1 MPTVQE
7 PSALASARRQLAG
20 AAQHLGLAPSVLER
34 LSNAD
39 RAVQVS
45 IPVKR
50 EDGTMTVYHGYRVQH
65 SNLLGPY
72 KGGIRFHPR
81 ASTDEVTALAMWMT
95 IKSALLG
102 LPFGGAK
109 GGVACDPLTMSA
121 AELEALSRGYI
132 RAMFKDLGPLVDIPA
147 PDVGTNERV
156 MGWMVDEYAALNG
169 VYEPGSFTGKPVVLG
184 GLAARAG
191 ATGRGVAKAASATA
205 EKLGF
210 DLKGAT
216 VALQGYGNVGSST
229 ARFLYE
235 AGARIIGIVDA
246 FGGLYD
252 PEGLDIPA
260 ITRHAVV
267 KGTVDGFEGPDNLTS
282 DELFSLPVDILIP
295 AALGNVL
302 TEHTAP
308 EVKAKV
314 IIEAA
319 NGPTTPEGNAI
330 FNERGITVVPDILAN
345 AGGVTTSYFEWTLN
359 LSRNTW
365 TEEEISARFDFLMGT
380 AFEETWAMAADHGVD
395 LRTGAYMVALGRLAE
410 ALNARE
416 SGWTIGS

>member
-7 PSALASARRQLAG
+7 PSALASARQQLTG
-20 AAQHLGLAPSVLER
+20 AAQRLGLAPSVLHR
-34 LSNAD
+34 LSNSD
-39 RAVQVS
+39 RTVQVT

-50 EDGTMTVYHGYRVQH
+50 DDGSMAVFHGYRVQH
-65 SNLLGPY
+65 SSLLGPY

-81 ASTDEVTALAMWMT
+81 ASIDEVTALAMWMT

-109 GGVACDPLTMSA
+109 GGVACDPLTLSPT
-121 AELEALSRGYI
+121 ELEAVSRGYV

-156 MGWMVDEYAALNG
+156 MGWMVDEYSALNG

-184 GLAARAG
+184 GLAARSG
-191 ATGRGVAKAASATA
+191 ATGRGVAKVAAATA

-229 ARFLYE
+229 ARFLHE

-252 PEGLDIPA
+252 PDGLDIPA

-267 KGTVDGFEGPDNLTS
+267 KGTVAGFEGPQNLTS
-282 DELFSLPVDILIP
+282 EELFSLPVDILIP

-302 TEHTAP
+302 TEETAP
-308 EVKAKV
+308 GVKAKV
-314 IIEAA
+314 VIEAA

-359 LSRNTW
+359 LNRNTW
-365 TEEEISARFDFLMGT
+365 TDEEISERFDFLMGT
-380 AFEETWAMAADHGVD
+380 AFEETWAAAADHGVD
-395 LRTGAYMVALGRLAE
+395 LRTGAYMAALGRLAE

-416 SGWTIGS
+416 SGWTE